1 MAHAIDILSFTWW
14 AWIIPTFS
22 VVLMLL
28 FISIRANKKQKLYI
42 RWIVA
47 GILLLSAVL
56 IHPYLYLS
64 GKWSVQTSL
73 PLHMCT
79 IAQWLAIFALLKPRQ
94 WLFDILVFWGIAGG
108 MNAILT
114 PQPLHGGE
122 FPVFLE
128 YFVEHGGIIF
138 VPLFLATAYQMR
150 PSHQSWFRMFL
161 YTMLVMA
168 IMSVFN
174 YYTGSNYF
182 FTAQKPIADSPF
194 ILGDW
199 PYYIIGFLLIGLFQF
214 YAIYYFMNKFTSLK
228 VVKQDHVVVFAK
240 NNQ

>member
-1 MAHAIDILSFTWW
+1 MAQAIEIFSFTWW
-14 AWIIPTFS
+14 AWITPTFA

-28 FISIRANKKQKLYI
+28 FISSRANDKQKLYV
-42 RWIVA
+42 RWFVA
-47 GILLLSAVL
+47 GVLLLSAVL
-56 IHPYLYLS
+56 IHPYLYFS

-73 PLHMCT
+73 PFHMCT
-79 IAQWLAIFALLKPRQ
+79 IAQWLAIFVLLKPKQ
-94 WLFDILVFWGIAGG
+94 WLYDILVFWGIAGG

-138 VPLFLATAYQMR
+138 VHLFLTIAYQMR
-150 PSHQSWFRMFL
+150 PSAKSWIRVFL
-161 YTMLVMA
+161 YTMCVMVIMA
-168 IMSVFN
+168 IFN
-174 YYTGSNYF
+174 YFTGSNYF

-199 PYYIIGFLLIGLFQF
+199 PYYIIGFLMIGLLQF
-214 YAIYYFMNKFTSLK
+214 YAIYYFMNKFRSPETANEE
-228 VVKQDHVVVFAK
+228 HVALAR